1 MNPDWRNDPATEKQ
15 KDKLRFFGCTWDE
28 GITKGQAHDGIDS
41 CVKMFPEKEKEYQN
55 RPATEAQME
64 EIQAYLEAY
73 GEKLDDYAESGENL
87 TYQQAK
93 EMIKEWELEEAAARE
108 SDELEA
114 IEKEYL
120 IDVEDWA
127 EIYPGLTWE
136 RVQSAAEVLDQAN
149 PGWRQQPN
157 HRDLMLAKVAEL
169 NPQLA
174 QDWEQKVFNVSKL
187 KPIKTKQVKAK
198 PIKSG
203 WYTQYCVHCG
213 SEIKLQITGIPA
225 DRKFSEED
233 MTLVPITC
241 PRCGCTTEVL
251 SLPLE

>member
-1 MNPDWRNDPATEKQ
+1 MSNWRDEPATEKQ

-28 GITKGQAHDGIDS
+28 GITKGQASDAIDS

-55 RPATEAQME
+55 RPATEAQVE
-64 EIQAYLEAY
+64 EIRAYLKA
-73 GEKLDDYAESGENL
+73 SGETIEDYVECGGTL

-93 EMIKEWELEEAAARE
+93 EMIKEWELDEAAAQE

-114 IEKEYL
+114 LEKEYI
-120 IDVEDWA
+120 IDVEEWA

-136 RVQSAAEVLDQAN
+136 RVQSAAEALDQTN
-149 PGWRQQPN
+149 PGWRQESN
-157 HRDLMLAKVAEL
+157 HRELMLAKVADL

-174 QDWEQKVFNVSKL
+174 KDWGQKMFNDSKL
-187 KPIKTKQVKAK
+187 NPVKTKQVKAK

-203 WYTQYCVHCG
+203 WYTQHCVHCG
-213 SEIKLQITGIPA
+213 SAIELQLSGIPA
-225 DRKFSEED
+225 DRKFTEED

-251 SLPLE
+251 SLPLQ

>member
-1 MNPDWRNDPATEKQ
+1 MHLER
-15 KDKLRFFGCTWDE
+15 RV
-28 GITKGQAHDGIDS
+28 TKGQASDAIDE
-41 CVKMFPEKEKEYQN
+41 CVKMFPERENEYQN

-64 EIQAYLEAY
+64 EIRAYLEAY
-73 GEKLDDYAESGENL
+73 GETIEDYAESGETI

-93 EMIKEWELEEAAARE
+93 EMIKEWELDEAAAQER
-108 SDELEA
+108 DELEA
-114 IEKEYL
+114 LEKEYI
-120 IDVEDWA
+120 IDAEEWA

-136 RVQSAAEVLDQAN
+136 RVQSAAEALDQTNA
-149 PGWRQQPN
+149 GWRQESH

-174 QDWEQKVFNVSKL
+174 EGWGQKVFNDSKL

-203 WYTQYCVHCG
+203 WYTQHCVHCG
-213 SEIKLQITGIPA
+213 TEIKLQITGIPA
-225 DRKFSEED
+225 DRKFTGED
-233 MTLVPITC
+233 MTLVPISC

-251 SLPLE
+251 SLPLQ